1 MAEIDG
7 GRLFAKALKREGVEY
22 VFTLNGGHIYN
33 LYEGCVDEGIK
44 VIDFRHE
51 QVAAHAAEGWAK
63 VTGKPGVAI
72 VTAGPG
78 VTDAVTGIANAFQA
92 PSPMV
97 MIGGNAGISDH
108 LRGGLQDFDSATFL
122 KPVTKFSEQVK
133 RVERIPEYVS
143 IAFRHATSGVPGP
156 VYLEIPID
164 IVGGSTD
171 EEAVRYPTSYRTDA
185 RAYGDPQ
192 YVQKVVDILR
202 NAERPMVLAGS
213 DIWWN
218 DASEELRE
226 FVEMIDSPVFLNAMG
241 RGSIPSD
248 HPNLGSLGRRY
259 GLVKSDAVILIGTPI
274 DFRLGYG
281 ADNMFPQNPKLV
293 EIMMDASKIG
303 QNRDIDAGVVGDS
316 KAVLRQIMDGLQA
329 SGYRSPGKAWVEEV
343 MTEDRALKA
352 ADEPMLNSEQSPIHP
367 MRLMKEL
374 RDVLDEDATVIG
386 DGGDIVTF
394 AARVL
399 DINRPGH
406 WLDPGQF
413 GCLGAGSGFAA
424 AAQLAR
430 PGKQVCIVYG
440 DGGFGLTGFDVET
453 YVRFDLPIVSI
464 VGNNGAWN
472 QTTQGVV
479 RRGMRGI
486 GTYLSQET
494 DYAKI
499 MDGMGGYGERVTDP
513 AQIRPA
519 LERAFGSGKPA
530 LLDVV
535 TDPDVAYAAMGGRS
549 RQQRQY

>member
-1 MAEIDG
+1 MAQIDG
-7 GRLFAKALKREGVEY
+7 GRLFAKALKKEGVEY

-92 PSPMV
+92 PSPMIL
-97 MIGGNAGISDH
+97 IGGNAGITDH

-164 IVGGSTD
+164 VVGGVA
-171 EEAVRYPTSYRTDA
+171 EEEDVKYPSSYRTQSKA
-185 RAYGDPQ
+185 FGDPEYIKQ
-192 YVQKVVDILR
+192 VVDILHST
-202 NAERPMVLAGS
+202 ERPMVLAGS

-248 HPNLGSLGRRY
+248 HTNLGSLGRRY
-259 GLVKSDAVILIGTPI
+259 GLVKSDTVILIGTPV

-281 ADNMFPQNPKLV
+281 ADSMFPQSPRLI
-293 EIMMDASKIG
+293 EIMMDGSKIG
-303 QNRDIDAGVVGDS
+303 QNRDIDVGVVGDS
-316 KAVLRQIMDGLQA
+316 KAVLRQIMDELRA
-329 SGYRSPGKAWVEEV
+329 TGYKSPGKGWVEEV
-343 MTEDRALKA
+343 ITEDQALKA
-352 ADEPMLNSEQSPIHP
+352 ADEGMLNSDQTPIHP

-374 RDVLDEDATVIG
+374 RDVLDRDATVIG

-399 DINRPGH
+399 NINEPGH

-440 DGGFGLTGFDVET
+440 DGGFGLTGFDVES
-453 YVRFDLPIVSI
+453 YVRFNLPIVSI

-513 AQIRPA
+513 EEIRPA
-519 LERAFGSGKPA
+519 LERAFNSGKPA

-535 TDPDVAYAAMGGRS
+535 TDQDVAYASMGGRS

>member
-133 RVERIPEYVS
+133 RVERIPEYVA

-171 EEAVRYPTSYRTDA
+171 EADVKYPASYRTEA
-185 RAYGDPQ
+185 RAYGDPEYIRQ
-192 YVQKVVDILR
+192 VVDILH

-213 DIWWN
+213 DVWWN
-218 DASEELRE
+218 DASEELRQ
-226 FVEMIDSPVFLNAMG
+226 FVETIDAPVFLNAMG

-281 ADNMFPQNPKLV
+281 ADTMFPQSPKLV
-293 EIMMDASKIG
+293 EIMMDAGKIG
-303 QNRDIDAGVVGDS
+303 QNRDIDVGVVGDS
-316 KAVLRQIMDGLQA
+316 KAVLQQIMDGLQDT
-329 SGYRSPGKAWVEEV
+329 GYKSPGKGWVEEV
-343 MTEDRALKA
+343 ITEDQALKA
-352 ADEPMLNSEQSPIHP
+352 ADEPMLNSDQSPIHP

-374 RDVLDEDATVIG
+374 RDTLDSDATVIG

-399 DINRPGH
+399 NINEPGH

-453 YVRFDLPIVSI
+453 YVRFNLPIVSI

-494 DYAKI
+494 NYAQI
-499 MDGMGGYGERVTDP
+499 MEGMGGYGERVTDP
-513 AQIRPA
+513 EQIRPA

>member
-7 GRLFAKALKREGVEY
+7 GHLFAKALKKEGVEY
-22 VFTLNGGHIYN
+22 IFTLNGGHIYN
-33 LYEGCVDEGIK
+33 LYEGCADEGIK
-44 VIDFRHE
+44 IVDFRHE

-78 VTDAVTGIANAFQA
+78 VTDAVTGIANAYQA
-92 PSPMV
+92 PSPMI
-97 MIGGNAGISDH
+97 MIGGNAGIADH

-133 RVERIPEYVS
+133 RVERIPEYVAN
-143 IAFRHATSGVPGP
+143 AFRAATSGVPGP
-156 VYLEIPID
+156 AYLEIPID
-164 IVGGSTD
+164 IVGGVTD
-171 EEAVRYPTSYRTDA
+171 EENVRYPDRYRTEA
-185 RAYGDPQ
+185 RAFGDPE
-192 YVQKVVDILR
+192 YIQKVVDILK
-202 NAERPMVLAGS
+202 NAERPMILAGS
-213 DIWWN
+213 DVWWC
-218 DASEELRE
+218 DAAEELRR
-226 FVEMIDSPVFLNAMG
+226 FVETIDSPVFLNAMG
-241 RGSIPSD
+241 RGSLPSN

-259 GLVKSDAVILIGTPI
+259 GLVKSDAVVLIGTPI
-274 DFRLGYG
+274 DFRLSYG
-281 ADNMFPQNPKLV
+281 EDRLFPQNPKLI
-293 EIMMDASKIG
+293 EIMMDGNKIG
-303 QNRDIDAGVVGDS
+303 QNRDVDAGVVGDVG
-316 KAVLRQIMDGLQA
+316 AVLGQVLDGLEA
-329 SGYRSPGKAWVEEV
+329 SGYKSKGKSWVEEV
-343 MTEDRALKA
+343 MTEDKALKA
-352 ADEPMLNSEQSPIHP
+352 ADEELLNSDSTPIHP
-367 MRLMKEL
+367 MRLCKEL

-399 DINRPGH
+399 NINKPGH

-440 DGGFGLTGFDVET
+440 DGGFGLTGFDVES

-479 RRGMRGI
+479 KRGGRAL
-486 GTYLSQET
+486 GTYLSQDT

-499 MDGMGGYGERVTDP
+499 MEGMGGHSERVSEPD
-513 AQIRPA
+513 QIKPA
-519 LERAFGSGKPA
+519 LERAFESGKPA
-530 LLDVV
+530 LVDVV
-535 TDPDVAYAAMGGRS
+535 IDQNVSYGTMGGRS
-549 RQQRQY
+549 REQRQY